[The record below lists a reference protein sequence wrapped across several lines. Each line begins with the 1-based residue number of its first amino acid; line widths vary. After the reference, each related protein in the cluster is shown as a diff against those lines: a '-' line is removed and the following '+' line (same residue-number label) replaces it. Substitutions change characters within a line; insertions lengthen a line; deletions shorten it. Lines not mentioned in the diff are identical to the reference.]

1 VEKNSCGRSTVFA
14 ASWYAP
20 TATRN
25 GSFESWPSAR
35 RSIAAKTLRGYATR
49 YASLACY
56 TIQSIE
62 RRSPNLGRYLK
73 THESKSDEDI
83 RQLFAY
89 RRSILWVS
97 SLPNVRSAAAG
108 STQQA
113 IVHTDSSLPNVGS
126 AAAKSTQQAIVRMD
140 SSRPNV
146 ENAGVGTMQQVIAHT
161 DSSLPNVGSA
171 AAKSTQQA
179 IVRMD
184 SSRPNVRSAAAKS
197 TQQAIVRT
205 SSWYSK
211 PINSDCDIDALMKT
225 LSLRCV
231 AHCDTRHQE
240 VKIDTNRT

>member
-1 VEKNSCGRSTVFA
+1 MEKNSCGRSTVFA

-146 ENAGVGTMQQVIAHT
+146 
-161 DSSLPNVGSA
+161 
-171 AAKSTQQA
+171 
-179 IVRMD
+179 
-184 SSRPNVRSAAAKS
+184 RSAAAKS